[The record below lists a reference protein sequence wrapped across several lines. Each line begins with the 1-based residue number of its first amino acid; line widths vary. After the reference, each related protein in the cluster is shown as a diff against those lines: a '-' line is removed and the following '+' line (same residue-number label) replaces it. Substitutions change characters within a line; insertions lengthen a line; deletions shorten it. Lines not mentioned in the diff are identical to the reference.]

1 VTEPQDANA
10 APADPLDTL
19 RDEDDS
25 EPAAAAAADSAA
37 HAPTPHDA
45 GPAATDA
52 NGPAQQHGPRDA
64 Q

>member
-1 VTEPQDANA
+1 MQPRP
-10 APADPLDTL
+10 PADPLDTL
-19 RDEDDS
+19 RDES
-25 EPAAAAAADSAA
+25 GNEPAAAAAADSAA
-37 HAPTPHDA
+37 DTATPHDA